1 MLDKKPAGFGVRL
14 LVDLF
19 DFFILTVPISLFLFW
34 VKGEHSYDWTSGW
47 TWQIIYTLYL
57 MSVPLVWSGYI
68 IGKRI
73 FKIKVKRTD
82 EDKLTLKNMFLRE
95 VVGKFIVVYFT
106 VGLSSIVS
114 VFMVICRKDKRA
126 VHDLIAGTYV
136 SYER

>member
-1 MLDKKPAGFGVRL
+1 M
-14 LVDLF
+14 
-19 DFFILTVPISLFLFW
+19 
-34 VKGEHSYDWTSGW
+34 
-47 TWQIIYTLYL
+47 
-57 MSVPLVWSGYI
+57 
-68 IGKRI
+68 
-73 FKIKVKRTD
+73 KVKRTD